1 MKKFLII
8 FLFLLLAQWWFTDP
22 TITTPTNDVTFSYIV
37 KYTDMSGKNKKL
49 PMLVALHGNGD
60 TPYNFYTAALDELS
74 IPVRIVLLEG
84 PIEKGTG
91 YAWPWTSEDFNQYGK
106 AVNEAIKLLTDKY
119 PTIQK
124 PILLGFSGGA
134 MMAYYQALKHG
145 DSYSSIFP
153 VSGKFSSKLFS
164 DNSTRIGAKVY
175 SFHGKKDQVISINEG
190 RNAVNLLKKKGV
202 SIKLV
207 EFDGNHH
214 GIATNMKSNIT
225 RAIEN
230 KISGFN

>member
-1 MKKFLII
+1 MNKLLII
-8 FLFLLLAQWWFTDP
+8 FFFLLFAQWWFADP
-22 TITTPTNDVTFSYIV
+22 TISVPTNDVTFSYIV
-37 KYTDMSGKNKKL
+37 KYPEVSNKNERL

-74 IPVRIVLLEG
+74 IPVRVILLEG
-84 PIEKGTG
+84 PIKKGTG

-106 AVNEAIKLLTDKY
+106 AVNEAIELLTDKY

-124 PILLGFSGGA
+124 PVLLGFSGGA

-153 VSGKFSSKLFS
+153 ISGKFSNEFLD

-175 SFHGKKDQVISINEG
+175 SFHGKNDQVISINGG
-190 RNAVNLLKKKGV
+190 RNALNILKRNGV

-207 EFDGNHH
+207 EFDGDHH

-225 RAIEN
+225 HAIEN
-230 KISGFN
+230 KISRLN